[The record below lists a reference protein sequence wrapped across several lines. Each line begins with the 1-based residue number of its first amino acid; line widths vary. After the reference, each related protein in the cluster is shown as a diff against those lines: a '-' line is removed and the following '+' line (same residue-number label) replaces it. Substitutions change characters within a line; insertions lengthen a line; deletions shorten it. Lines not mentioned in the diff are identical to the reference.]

1 MHDTIFSLIKYQIT
15 SLDEEGKGILDWGIT
30 S

>member
-1 MHDTIFSLIKYQIT
+1 MHDTIFALIKYQIT
-15 SLDEEGKGILDWGIT
+15 SVYEEGKGILDWGIT